1 MKFKRSTNTTNIGTE
16 KNGLYSEL
24 YLQSR
29 YNEMRSLGPKLSGL
43 NSGTFLILSGL
54 NSRTFRY
61 DDMSVTNMSAEA
73 HVYSYVHRV

>member
-1 MKFKRSTNTTNIGTE
+1 
-16 KNGLYSEL
+16 
-24 YLQSR
+24 
-29 YNEMRSLGPKLSGL
+29 MRSLGPKLSGL

>member
-1 MKFKRSTNTTNIGTE
+1 
-16 KNGLYSEL
+16 
-24 YLQSR
+24 
-29 YNEMRSLGPKLSGL
+29 MRSLGPKLSGL

-54 NSRTFRY
+54 NSRAFRY